1 MTLDIDK
8 AKDYLRSVR
17 IPFNQKDEI
26 HVDGDLSELKGHLL
40 QYGGKGQTIHFVI
53 LARTNGIFVDWR
65 YACGKARIDKVSS
78 LMS

>member
-26 HVDGDLSELKGHLL
+26 HVDGDLS
-40 QYGGKGQTIHFVI
+40 
-53 LARTNGIFVDWR
+53 
-65 YACGKARIDKVSS
+65 
-78 LMS
+78 